1 MIKDFE
7 GLSLECYFCPSD
19 VLTIGY
25 GHTGTDVYIG
35 QRITEAEAEALL
47 RSDLKYF
54 EKSVNFLI
62 KRPLTQHEYD
72 AIVSFAFN
80 VGVGALEA
88 STFRKR
94 INAGEEK
101 PLCFKQEF
109 IRWNKSFNGVL
120 PGLTRR
126 REAEIALALS

>member
-1 MIKDFE
+1 M
-7 GLSLECYFCPSD
+7 
-19 VLTIGY
+19 LTIGY
-25 GHTGTDVYIG
+25 GHTGTDVYIS

-54 EKSVNFLI
+54 EKSVNRLI
-62 KRPLTQHEYD
+62 TRPLTQHEYD

-80 VGVGALEA
+80 VGAGALEI
-88 STFRKR
+88 STFRR
-94 INAGEEK
+94 RVNAGENK

-109 IRWNKSFNGVL
+109 IRWNKGPNGVL

-126 REAEIALALS
+126 REAEIDLAIS

>member
-35 QRITEAEAEALL
+35 QRITEAEAESLL
-47 RSDLKYF
+47 RSDLKYY
-54 EKSVNFLI
+54 EENVNRLI
-62 KRPLTQHEYD
+62 TRPLTQHEYD
-72 AIVSFAFN
+72 AIVSFTFN
-80 VGVGALEA
+80 VGAGALEI

-94 INAGEEK
+94 INSGESKRTCFLEEFPKWVNSGNQALAG
-101 PLCFKQEF
+101 LQ
-109 IRWNKSFNGVL
+109 
-120 PGLTRR
+120 RR
-126 REAEIALALS
+126 RDAEIALALN

>member
-1 MIKDFE
+1 M
-7 GLSLECYFCPSD
+7 
-19 VLTIGY
+19 LTIGY

-35 QRITEAEAEALL
+35 QRITEVEAEALL

-54 EKSVNFLI
+54 EKSVNSLI
-62 KRPLTQHEYD
+62 TRPLTQHEYD

-80 VGVGALEA
+80 IGVGALKT

-109 IRWNKSFNGVL
+109 IRWNKGPNGVL
-120 PGLTRR
+120 PGLISRR
-126 REAEIALALS
+126 KAEINLAIQTV